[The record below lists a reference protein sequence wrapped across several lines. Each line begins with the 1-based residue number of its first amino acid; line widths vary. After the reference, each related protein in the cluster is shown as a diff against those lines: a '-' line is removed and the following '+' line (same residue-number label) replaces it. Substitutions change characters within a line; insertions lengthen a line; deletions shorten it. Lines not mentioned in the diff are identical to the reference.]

1 MTQLEDIAD
10 SDPAGESIPPEEQ
23 SYITKLTNLLKE
35 TVIRT
40 YPPGATLR
48 DAHPKQHGTAAA
60 QFTIEPNLPPELR
73 VGVFAKPATYDAF
86 VRFSNANPT
95 VSPDIR
101 RDVRGMGIK
110 LIGVKGRKLLDDG
123 ESDYTHDFVLISY
136 DVFLTKGIKEMWEFT
151 VAYEAGPLHIL
162 WYWFNPFKP
171 HLRVFWN
178 FIVPFRRATSP
189 LDLQYYSMTPYRF
202 GDTAVKYS
210 AKPWSHE
217 PSEIPK
223 SPTEDYLRAAMQ
235 RYLSNEPIHFDFMV
249 QLRTHPAQMPI
260 EDAGKRWSQSLSPF
274 VKVATLVIPPQEFD
288 TDVKLQF
295 GDDLSFNAWRCLPV
309 HRPLGGINR
318 ARRTAYREISKLR
331 HERDKLK
338 QFEPTK
344 EDFDL
349 FWENKV
355 RIPREPGHFKPAP
368 ITPAEPSAWGKSTWW
383 VKVYSWVTL
392 LAAAY
397 GIAYAHI
404 PPITGHA
411 WSLCT
416 GPNATWCKLA
426 IHLFEVPIVLY
437 NLFVTWYGL
446 SRFSQKTVGQ
456 FMSLLNFAVAFN
468 MVFFLFET
476 NLLMQGLSRLF
487 PFWELFAFASIAVI
501 LLVGTIFTIVLKQML
516 LKSSRDMNH
525 QIAAERP

>member
-1 MTQLEDIAD
+1 MEQRDDVTE
-10 SDPAGESIPPEEQ
+10 SDPVGEHLPPEEE
-23 SYITKLTNLLKE
+23 SYIKKLTDLLKE
-35 TVIRT
+35 TVVKT

-48 DAHPKQHGTAAA
+48 DAHPKQHGTVAA
-60 QFTIEPNLPPELR
+60 QFTVEPNLPPELR
-73 VGVFAKPATYDAF
+73 VGVFAEPATYDAF
-86 VRFSNANPT
+86 VRFSNANPA

-101 RDVRGMGIK
+101 RDVRGMAIK
-110 LIGVKGRKLLDDG
+110 LIGVKGKKLLEG
-123 ESDYTHDFVLISY
+123 GGSDNTHDFVLISY
-136 DVFLTKGIKEMWEFT
+136 DVFLTKGIKQMYEFT
-151 VAYEAGPLHIL
+151 VAYESGMPHVF
-162 WYWFNPFKP
+162 WYWFNPFNQ

-178 FIVPFRRATSP
+178 FIVPFRHATSP

-210 AKPWSHE
+210 ARPWSHE
-217 PSEIPK
+217 LSKLPK
-223 SPTEDYLRAAMQ
+223 SPTDDYLRATMQ
-235 RYLSNEPIHFDFMV
+235 RYLRNEPIHFDFMV
-249 QLRTHPAQMPI
+249 QLRTDPAKMPI
-260 EDAGKRWSQSLSPF
+260 EDAGKRWSQALSPF
-274 VKVATLVIPPQEFD
+274 VKVATLVIPPQDFD

-318 ARRTAYREISKLR
+318 ARRTAYWEISKLR
-331 HERDKLK
+331 HERDALKL
-338 QFEPTK
+338 FEPTN
-344 EDFDL
+344 EDFEL

-355 RIPREPGHFKPAP
+355 KIPRGPGHFKPAP
-368 ITPAEPSAWGKSTWW
+368 IMPPEPSRWSISAWW
-383 VKVYSWVTL
+383 VKVYSYVTL
-392 LAAAY
+392 VAALY
-397 GIAYAHI
+397 GIGYAHI

-437 NLFVTWYGL
+437 NLFLAWYGL
-446 SRFSQKTVGQ
+446 RRFSKKTVRQ
-456 FMSLLNFAVAFN
+456 FMSLLDFAVAFN

-501 LLVGTIFTIVLKQML
+501 LLGGTVFTIVLKQML
-516 LKSSRDMNH
+516 LKSSEQLNPK
-525 QIAAERP
+525 IAAE